1 MKRRRRFRSTGV
13 WSDPD
18 VARAHHVGATA
29 SAEWTL
35 ALADALRQD
44 GTARPRAPRPAPSP
58 RRPLQPRLP
67 LGEEST
73 S

>member
-35 ALADALRQD
+35 ALAEALRHE
-44 GTARPRAPRPAPSP
+44 GAVAPRPLRRVPSA
-58 RRPLQPRLP
+58 RRVLQPKLP
-67 LGEEST
+67 LGDESP